1 MYLTIVIVPVLAL
14 LSYFV
19 WASACIGSGRYVRC
33 ICRFNDSE
41 RIFLSFDDG
50 PHPERTSRIL
60 DILAQH
66 HIKATFFLIGA
77 NAQKHQEI
85 VRRIA
90 REGHNIGNHSYTH
103 SGFLPLKRSSRLIEE
118 IDATSNLL
126 ETITGRPVEWYRPP
140 FGVTNPMTRKA
151 LACTGLKAFGW
162 SIRTFD
168 TVSLIPRKWIAR
180 SVERQLKPGA
190 IILLHDRCRDSDIL
204 LEMII
209 KKIKDKGWL
218 I

>member
-1 MYLTIVIVPVLAL
+1 MYLTIIIVLVLAL

-19 WASACIGSGRYVRC
+19 WASAYIGSGRYVRC

-60 DILAQH
+60 DILARH
-66 HIKATFFLIGA
+66 HIQATFFLIGA
-77 NAQKHQEI
+77 NAQRHQDI
-85 VRRIA
+85 VRRIV

-103 SGFLPLKRSSRLIEE
+103 NGFLPLRRSSRLIEE
-118 IDATSNLL
+118 IKVTSTLL
-126 ETITGRPVEWYRPP
+126 ETLTGRAVEWYRPP
-140 FGVTNPMTRKA
+140 FGVTNPMTGKA
-151 LACTGLKAFGW
+151 LRCTGLKAFGW
-162 SIRTFD
+162 TIRSFD
-168 TVSLIPRKWIAR
+168 TIFLIPRKWIAR
-180 SVERQLKPGA
+180 SVERQLEPGA
-190 IILLHDRCRDSDIL
+190 IILLHDRCKDSDIL

-209 KKIKDKGWL
+209 QKIKDKGWL